1 MSIENHPA
9 YVAGRLSPK
18 LAVAKEIDKWVDL
31 YSDDAL
37 LQDPVGIS
45 PLDPSGLG
53 HKGKDAIRAFA
64 ELVMGPENR
73 MDFVIHKS
81 YPCGDECANI
91 ATIYHL
97 DENGER
103 TGATTDLVTIY
114 KVNEAGKINAMQ
126 AYWHFDPSK
135 DITNHPAYIAG
146 RASPAMSV
154 AGNKQGWLDLFADD
168 AVVEDPVGKSPLDP
182 SGKGHRGLEAISAF
196 WDLVSSDSQLK
207 FTVKRSFVCQNSC
220 VNIVTLT
227 NNFRD
232 GNSVSTDL
240 LAKYEVNKVG
250 KITSLKA
257 YWIFNDEAQ
266 SAFGD

>member
-9 YVAGRLSPK
+9 YIAGRLSPK
-18 LAVAKEIDKWVDL
+18 LAMAKEIDNWVEL

-37 LQDPVGIS
+37 LQDPVGVS

-53 HKGKDAIRAFA
+53 HKGKAAIRAFA
-64 ELVMGPENR
+64 EMVMGPDNR
-73 MDFVIHKS
+73 MDFVVHES

-97 DENGER
+97 DEDGER
-103 TGATTDLVTIY
+103 TDATTELVPIY
-114 KVNEAGKINAMQ
+114 KVNEAGKVTAMQ
-126 AYWHFDPSK
+126 AYWHFDPSI
-135 DITNHPAYIAG
+135 DITVHPAYIAG
-146 RASPAMSV
+146 RASPAMAV
-154 AGNKQGWLDLFADD
+154 AGNKQGWLDLFAED
-168 AVVEDPVGKSPLDP
+168 AVLEDPVGKSPLDP

-196 WDLVSSDSQLK
+196 WDLVSSDAQLE

-220 VNIVTLT
+220 VNIASLT
-227 NNFRD
+227 NTFKD

-240 LAKYEVNKVG
+240 IAKYDVNEAG

-257 YWIFNDEAQ
+257 YWVFNDEAQ
-266 SAFGD
+266 DAFGD